1 MIMIIFIL
9 IILFVL
15 IYFSASF
22 FTSNLVK
29 SISYSIKNFQE
40 DSPLYTEAKEFS
52 EKYAKCAAIGLIS
65 SLTIFVFI
73 AYFIVQF
80 LVC

>member
-1 MIMIIFIL
+1 MIMILF
-9 IILFVL
+9 ILFVL
-15 IYFSASF
+15 MYFSASF

-40 DSPLYTEAKEFS
+40 DSPLYTESKELS
-52 EKYAKCAAIGLIS
+52 EKYAKCAAIGLIL

-73 AYFIVQF
+73 AYFLVQF